1 MKKKLMIGLIL
12 SMILTGCGEN
22 QIDSTESI
30 KNETTSSVKESNDKI
45 EIASTEVDTVISSEE
60 TENKSEKDNIIVT
73 ASDKINYAQDVSN
86 GRYQDFVEIVTT
98 VQNNTDKD
106 IKGIQGIYHIKDM
119 FGEKII
125 DANFDITSEIIP
137 VGQTVTINDYGFNI
151 NSFMEEQKKLF
162 DTAYDSLIFE
172 YEITQII
179 FTDGSTKKIPP
190 QKKLRGLLLTF
201 FIILWYTIFY
211 PLFYYNP

>member
-179 FTDGSTKKIPP
+179 FTDGST
-190 QKKLRGLLLTF
+190 L
-201 FIILWYTIFY
+201 
-211 PLFYYNP
+211 